1 MNPLPRIAKA
11 TLPLLAAVL
20 MLTLAPATPA
30 LAQQAQK
37 PVMENVFFN
46 VVWGSAVGAA
56 LGVAVAVVGSADKS
70 APSGARSAAFQGATA
85 GGLIGLGVAL
95 YLVYGGITFDPAAS
109 TIVSGA
115 QTDAPRPALTVDPPF
130 RLITARDNPLRVT
143 GFSARVLDLKF

>member
-1 MNPLPRIAKA
+1 MNLLPRIAKA

-20 MLTLAPATPA
+20 LLALQPAMPA
-30 LAQQAQK
+30 HAQQAQK

-46 VVWGSAVGAA
+46 VVWGSAVGAT

-95 YLVYGGITFDPAAS
+95 YLVYQGVTFDAAS
-109 TIVSGA
+109 STIFTSG
-115 QTDAPRPALTVDPPF
+115 QNDVPPPALIQEPPF
-130 RLITARDNPLRVT
+130 RLITARGEPFRVT
-143 GFSARVLDLKF
+143 GFSARVLDLRF